1 MPPKLNARQLF
12 WGGLALLAASL
23 LLVFAVNRIAQSD
36 SESLRSLLITVS
48 PYLGYLNTVL
58 EVLGAVALAGSLV
71 VRAVTEEPRV
81 RTNRS
86 PMKGDD
92 QVWS

>member
-23 LLVFAVNRIAQSD
+23 LLIFVVYRIAQSD
-36 SESLRSLLITVS
+36 SESLHSLLATVS
-48 PYLGYLNTVL
+48 PYVGYLNTVL
-58 EVLGAVALAGSLV
+58 EVLGSVAIAGSFL
-71 VRAVTEEPRV
+71 VRAVTDEPRV

-86 PMKGDD
+86 PVKGDD